1 MPYRK
6 EKTMKKLLCLALA
19 LLMCAA
25 LFTSCGKFDMEN
37 ADLSQYVDLADISEF
52 SYAEMCEAYEAYRE
66 TLSENVVSC
75 KSPSTPPKTEKAEN
89 KNLRGGKMEWK
100 HFTLEREHR
109 ADREDK

>member
-1 MPYRK
+1 M
-6 EKTMKKLLCLALA
+6 
-19 LLMCAA
+19 
-25 LFTSCGKFDMEN
+25 
-37 ADLSQYVDLADISEF
+37 
-52 SYAEMCEAYEAYRE
+52 AEIWGR
-66 TLSENVVSC
+66 ENVVSC